1 MLIRLTRLVMLALLL
16 AIPAYPAGAQGTGAA
31 TEEDP
36 VVARVGG
43 AEVRLSEV
51 VEAQRSLPEQY
62 RAMSLSMIF
71 PQLLEQVID
80 VKLVSIEGRKAN
92 LQDDQVVRQRMAR
105 FEDRLIYEVYL
116 NRYFDGIVTEAALR
130 ERYQAFVEANPP
142 RDEIKARHIL
152 VGTEEEARTVIERI
166 AGGAAFEDVAKD
178 VSTDGT
184 ALRGGDLGY
193 FVRGAMVAE
202 FSEAAFKLKA
212 GEMTEAPV
220 QTQFGWHVI
229 RVDDRRLAAPP
240 TFEKD
245 RVQLSNEM
253 ARQAVTEL
261 TESLRERVTIERFNM
276 DGTPMTEAPSGA
288 Q

>member
-1 MLIRLTRLVMLALLL
+1 MLIRLTCLAMLALLL
-16 AIPAYPAGAQGTGAA
+16 AIPSYPAGAQGTGAA

-51 VEAQRSLPEQY
+51 VEARQALPEQY
-62 RAMSLSMIF
+62 RASPLPMIF
-71 PQLLEQVID
+71 PQIIEKLID

-92 LQDDQVVRQRMAR
+92 LQDDQAVRQRMAR
-105 FEDRLIYEVYL
+105 IEDQLIYQVYL
-116 NRYFDGIVTEAALR
+116 NRYLEGIVTEAALR
-130 ERYQAFVEANPP
+130 QRYQAFVEAYPP

-212 GEMTEAPV
+212 GEMTEVPV

-240 TFEKD
+240 PFEQA
-245 RVQLSNEM
+245 RAQLGNEI
-253 ARQAVTEL
+253 ARQAIAEL
-261 TESLRERVTIERFNM
+261 TKSLRERVTIERFNM